1 MVLNTIK
8 SVKIDLRWTII
19 HSDQGFHYTN
29 PSYQTLLKNKWI
41 IQSMSRKGNCL
52 DNAPTESFFW
62 HMKDEIDLTDCKD
75 FRDVEKY
82 MKKYIFHYNNYR
94 PQWNRKKMTPVK
106 YRNHL
111 IYS

>member
-1 MVLNTIK
+1 
-8 SVKIDLRWTII
+8 
-19 HSDQGFHYTN
+19 
-29 PSYQTLLKNKWI
+29 
-41 IQSMSRKGNCL
+41 
-52 DNAPTESFFW
+52 
-62 HMKDEIDLTDCKD
+62 MKDEIDLTDCKD